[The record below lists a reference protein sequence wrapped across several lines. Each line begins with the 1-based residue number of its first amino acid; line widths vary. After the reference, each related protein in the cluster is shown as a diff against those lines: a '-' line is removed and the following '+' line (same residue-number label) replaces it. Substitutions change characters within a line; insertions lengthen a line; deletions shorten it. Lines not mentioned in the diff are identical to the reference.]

1 MTAMHGPGTKFEK
14 AMFYTRGPKEK
25 QLLVVCPQSASLE

>member
-1 MTAMHGPGTKFEK
+1 MYGPGTKFEK

-25 QLLVVCPQSASLE
+25 QLLVVCPTGFTLE